1 MINFSCQPHPLTRW
15 GYALVLV
22 AALTGAWAQAAV
34 LGAAEIQTLTFMRE
48 EEKLACDVYL
58 ALNERWTHPV
68 FANIATSEQQH
79 MDTMRVMLERYQ
91 LPDPA
96 LPTVGMF
103 ANAQLQAWY
112 GDLIARGE
120 QSLTEAFYVGA
131 AIEEVDILD
140 LEKAI
145 AETRQADLRRAYQ
158 NLLAAS
164 GNHLRAFVRNIEAQ
178 GLVYEPQHLSVEQLE
193 AILATPTQ
201 RQKPSGRGPGGG
213 RGAGGE

>member
-1 MINFSCQPHPLTRW
+1 MVNFSCQPHPLTRW
-15 GYALVLV
+15 GYALVLI

-34 LGAAEIQTLTFMRE
+34 LSAAEIQTLTFMRE
-48 EEKLACDVYL
+48 EEKLARDVYL
-58 ALNERWTHPV
+58 TLNERWTHPV

-103 ANAQLQAWY
+103 ANTELQAWY
-112 GDLIARGE
+112 GELIARGE

-164 GNHLRAFVRNIEAQ
+164 GNHLRAFVRNIEVQ
-178 GLVYEPQHLSVEQLE
+178 GLVYEPQYLSVEQLE
-193 AILATPTQ
+193 TILTTPTQ
-201 RQKPSGRGPGGG
+201 RQNLPGRGPGGG
-213 RGAGGE
+213 RGR